1 MRNLNDTVYSSY
13 PEFEYEYA
21 NIREP
26 ETLPPH
32 LQNLT
37 VSLEQKKP
45 DGMIY
50 TVIGGFVGKRMDLLK
65 ICEALKGACDSCG
78 GSKMYDIKLMGDV
91 RRKAYLCLKNKGY
104 NVVAR

>member
-1 MRNLNDTVYSSY
+1 MRNLHGTVYSSY

-26 ETLPPH
+26 KTLPPH

-37 VSLEQKKP
+37 ISLEQRKK
-45 DGMIY
+45 DGMIC
-50 TVIGGFVGKRMDLLK
+50 TVIHGFVGKRIDLLK

-78 GSKMYDIKLMGDV
+78 SSKMYDIKLIGDV
-91 RRKAYLCLKNKGY
+91 RRKAALYLKNKGY
-104 NVVAR
+104 NVITA